1 MELKDRELK
10 DREEKIKRD
19 IIISKDV
26 MDKFEEQEMKK
37 SRPIIRNM
45 MRSKPK
51 IIKGNLKNK
60 LKDKIIREIW
70 TLFETEEENQGRREL
85 EKYKEPNERL
95 IKDRIMW
102 EIRTLFEQEED
113 YYEPKR
119 VSNFWNNSYIEYE
132 SNGDKNSNLSLD
144 EYLNKIKLYLRS
156 IIINLQNPDAWK
168 NQLIIAIK
176 FIFSR
181 DTEEEPVIHSTSK
194 KKTKIKTKKTTI
206 NPKN

>member
-10 DREEKIKRD
+10 DREETIKRD